1 MDNSTHFC
9 RNCGSPLEVGAS
21 FCEACGAPVKGT
33 GEIPPAP
40 PASRPVSRAPA
51 QPPPPPPGYYQAPA
65 PPPPGY
71 YPPPAPPPPGY
82 YPPPAPPRRKTST
95 GLIVGGVILGLV
107 ICCGLVV
114 LVGSLVGGVSLWN
127 RLTESGPIPQ
137 PAVVVQE
144 TAAPAEPVL
153 QDTDVPVAVV
163 QPTLTS
169 EPAPNE
175 VQATPVLP
183 VPQGDILS
191 FTDDLMT
198 NDNHWPVDNQN
209 TGPRTGFYPSAYYID
224 TNKQQGEIRALI
236 PKINN
241 NQYTIQDFEVE
252 FYGLSYK
259 GDGYLGL
266 DFHYVDDQNYY
277 QAGVKDGKFLIRKK
291 IKGQF
296 LNLTPGWVAS
306 NSIMGGPNKI
316 TVIMHGDVIQMKVN
330 DDVMAQLKDGSLPA
344 GAVLLTGG
352 VLPEAPDGTVFEGRF
367 NNFRVLWFVQP

>member
-1 MDNSTHFC
+1 
-9 RNCGSPLEVGAS
+9 
-21 FCEACGAPVKGT
+21 
-33 GEIPPAP
+33 
-40 PASRPVSRAPA
+40 
-51 QPPPPPPGYYQAPA
+51 
-65 PPPPGY
+65 
-71 YPPPAPPPPGY
+71 
-82 YPPPAPPRRKTST
+82 
-95 GLIVGGVILGLV
+95 
-107 ICCGLVV
+107 
-114 LVGSLVGGVSLWN
+114 
-127 RLTESGPIPQ
+127 
-137 PAVVVQE
+137 
-144 TAAPAEPVL
+144 
-153 QDTDVPVAVV
+153 
-163 QPTLTS
+163 
-169 EPAPNE
+169 
-175 VQATPVLP
+175 
-183 VPQGDILS
+183 
-191 FTDDLMT
+191 
-198 NDNHWPVDNQN
+198 VDNQN